1 MRHRDGSSARCALS
15 AHLAPAHPPP
25 RLGTAACTVM
35 CLLVDFLF
43 LLLRR
48 TLRPWDWQVVQEYQ
62 TRHKTLWVPRWAVYG
77 GPKNEDTV

>member
-1 MRHRDGSSARCALS
+1 
-15 AHLAPAHPPP
+15 
-25 RLGTAACTVM
+25 M